1 MSVIDETLKANQEYA
16 KNFAHAGLAMPPS
29 RKLAVVAC
37 MDARLDIPQILG
49 LKIGEAHIIRNA
61 GGIADES
68 TIRSLIISQ
77 DLLGTEEFIFIHHV
91 DCGMLT
97 FKEDKYIPK
106 LRKQTGVSAVAPE
119 RFYAI
124 DNLEEDVREQVEK
137 TKAHPWIRKDTKVR
151 GFVFDV
157 KTGKLKEVIN

>member
-16 KNFAHAGLAMPPS
+16 RNFAHASLPMPPG

-68 TIRSLIISQ
+68 ALRSLIISQ

-106 LRKQTGVSAVAPE
+106 LRKQTGVSAVAPA
-119 RFYAI
+119 RFYAF
-124 DNLEEDVREQVEK
+124 DNLEEDVREQVQK
-137 TKAHPWIRKDTKVR
+137 TKAHPWIRKGTTVR
-151 GFVFDV
+151 GFVYDV
-157 KTGKLKEVIN
+157 KTGKLKEVAA